1 MTFTEIAKG
10 KKRSVNSQRKLLMID
25 EAQENLGLFY
35 FFVHNH
41 PSNLSIFPSRTDIT
55 DLARIRAD
63 YERGGI
69 QIRPIKANIRFGPYR
84 DRSSLDIL
92 LYQEREQRPMGFD
105 ETKIERAI
113 EILDSTTDF
122 DDIRRARLMG
132 SYGAFNVALTN
143 YTKNPVIDLGLPHTS
158 FNSENA
164 ALFDQTIK
172 WDSNWR
178 RGGTN

>member
-1 MTFTEIAKG
+1 MITKVDSTQEIETFQVGGTNLLGIMKSPEFRLRLDEMWRLSEKTGREYAVGAYWYFDDKVTFTEIVKG
-10 KKRSVNSQRKLLMID
+10 EKRSVNSRRDLLVID

-69 QIRPIKANIRFGPYR
+69 QIRPIKANIKFGPYR
-84 DRSSLDIL
+84 DKSSFDIL

-105 ETKIERAI
+105 EIGRA
-113 EILDSTTDF
+113 
-122 DDIRRARLMG
+122 
-132 SYGAFNVALTN
+132 
-143 YTKNPVIDLGLPHTS
+143 
-158 FNSENA
+158 
-164 ALFDQTIK
+164 
-172 WDSNWR
+172 
-178 RGGTN
+178 